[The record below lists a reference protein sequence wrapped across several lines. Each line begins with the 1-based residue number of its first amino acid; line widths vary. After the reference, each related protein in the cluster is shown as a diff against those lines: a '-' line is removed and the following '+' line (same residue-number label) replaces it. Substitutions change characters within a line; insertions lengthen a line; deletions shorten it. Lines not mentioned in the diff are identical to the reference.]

1 MELADSCWEKL
12 LLFNDLLE
20 VCFSRDII
28 TFLASCFADK
38 FYAEEI
44 SSFFS
49 RAIWPIFFIS
59 IYFKSSNFLSGIMS
73 SYFTDMFTELFTVW
87 SISFV

>member
-28 TFLASCFADK
+28 TFLASYLADK
-38 FYAEEI
+38 FYADEI

-59 IYFKSSNFLSGIMS
+59 ICFTSSNFLSGIMS

-87 SISFV
+87 SISYV

>member
-44 SSFFS
+44 SSFFY

-59 IYFKSSNFLSGIMS
+59 IYFTSSNFLSGIMS
-73 SYFTDMFTELFTVW
+73 SYFADLYTELFTVW
-87 SISFV
+87 SISYV